1 MGSDSYSGSI
11 SQRIEADAEGTN
23 DKKNEFG
30 RVSSQINFRQ
40 VVPAEIPACFEIEQ
54 ASYPEDEAASKSIL
68 QYRQHFAEK
77 YFRCAVVVED
87 NEDNHD
93 VEQIIGFISATRC
106 RVFTA
111 ESMSTHDATGPVL
124 AIHSIVVEKQYR
136 RRGIATAMLQNYIEA
151 MYSMPF
157 DGVER
162 IVLLAKVHLLPFY
175 LGAGFAVLGISDI
188 VHGKEPWYYLE
199 RSKEKAIPSWVV
211 DSFTGTPGNG
221 NPAAVVLYPGQFKD
235 DDDKLINWCRTVA
248 REFNLS
254 ETAIVWKKEKD
265 NGDGTNGVLEELPEE
280 SSTPDSN
287 EAYEE
292 YGIRF
297 FTSNGTEVDLCGHAS
312 LAAAAV
318 LFQRTAREKLIFHA
332 KRDRLTMSPWKYW
345 SGKRIQICMEFPC
358 KGLVETMKDKDIIVD
373 MLLRAIPNL
382 SGLLGAEEIIYAGV
396 DEDNNDLLVEIPLN
410 VFEAIGYDSI
420 CYSALD
426 WGGYQRGVILCSV
439 LESEDD
445 NEPDFVSRFFGP
457 KVGIDEDPVTG
468 SAHCVIAPFFAN
480 KLNKKTLLAEQ
491 RSQRSGRIKCEVQE
505 NCVVLTGSAVITLS
519 GNSLIP
525 FG

>member
-1 MGSDSYSGSI
+1 MV
-11 SQRIEADAEGTN
+11 
-23 DKKNEFG
+23 FG
-30 RVSSQINFRQ
+30 
-40 VVPAEIPACFEIEQ
+40 
-54 ASYPEDEAASKSIL
+54 
-68 QYRQHFAEK
+68 
-77 YFRCAVVVED
+77 
-87 NEDNHD
+87 
-93 VEQIIGFISATRC
+93 
-106 RVFTA
+106 
-111 ESMSTHDATGPVL
+111 
-124 AIHSIVVEKQYR
+124 
-136 RRGIATAMLQNYIEA
+136 
-151 MYSMPF
+151 
-157 DGVER
+157 
-162 IVLLAKVHLLPFY
+162 
-175 LGAGFAVLGISDI
+175 
-188 VHGKEPWYYLE
+188 
-199 RSKEKAIPSWVV
+199 
-211 DSFTGTPGNG
+211 
-221 NPAAVVLYPGQFKD
+221 
-235 DDDKLINWCRTVA
+235 
-248 REFNLS
+248 
-254 ETAIVWKKEKD
+254 
-265 NGDGTNGVLEELPEE
+265 
-280 SSTPDSN
+280 
-287 EAYEE
+287 
-292 YGIRF
+292 F